1 MRMLDCDPGR
11 LCSVIHGVGAEGRLD
26 HLTSRERCRA
36 AVSAALLGETGEV
49 MSLASFSSC
58 LSSAVSVPSRA
69 SRIMLTVD
77 SSERR
82 RLEGLDMVVPRLL
95 VLEWPRRC
103 APATGELG
111 VAGDAGL
118 PGEVMSSNAGED
130 TRAPSAGDA
139 GPASSASMRSG
150 GRRSFS
156 MSDLRLLCMRCQLK
170 PKSSRHIDLRI
181 LKARNCVFDAFGA
194 ECESTVRQLSR
205 ARYVLEF

>member
-1 MRMLDCDPGR
+1 MRMLDCDAGR
-11 LCSVIHGVGAEGRLD
+11 VCSVILSASVKDRPN

-36 AVSAALLGETGEV
+36 AASAAPLGETGEV

-103 APATGELG
+103 CACNGR
-111 VAGDAGL
+111 AGRSWRCWA
-118 PGEVMSSNAGED
+118 A
-130 TRAPSAGDA
+130 RRGDVLECRRRHA
-139 GPASSASMRSG
+139 RTVGRRCGPASSASMSRVADARSQCRPCG
-150 GRRSFS
+150 HRRSW
-156 MSDLRLLCMRCQLK
+156 RWR
-170 PKSSRHIDLRI
+170 P
-181 LKARNCVFDAFGA
+181 
-194 ECESTVRQLSR
+194 
-205 ARYVLEF
+205 